1 MLMMLMMGDDDDADD
16 RKNYINKLPNSRST
30 APRAPNISSSSSS
43 SSSSSLREL
52 GLAPTHDVLASWRE
66 VWVGT
71 RDPEPQ
77 LRKQVC
83 ESTPRAR
90 CSCDRANRLLPLTIS
105 SKKFHLAENV
115 VRKFVN
121 FANSKK
127 KVFQHLKDPSLSR
140 LP

>member
-43 SSSSSLREL
+43 SLREL

-66 VWVGT
+66 VGL
-71 RDPEPQ
+71 EPGIPNPSYGSE
-77 LRKQVC
+77 QVK
-83 ESTPRAR
+83 SSQNAR
-90 CSCDRANRLLPLTIS
+90 CSCDGLNRQFCLTIS

-121 FANSKK
+121 FVNSKK

>member
-43 SSSSSLREL
+43 LREL

-71 RDPEPQ
+71 RDHERR
-77 LRKQVC
+77 LRQRIC
-83 ESTPRAR
+83 EKAPRCT
-90 CSCDRANRLLPLTIS
+90 CSCAWANRLLPLTIS

-121 FANSKK
+121 FVNSKK